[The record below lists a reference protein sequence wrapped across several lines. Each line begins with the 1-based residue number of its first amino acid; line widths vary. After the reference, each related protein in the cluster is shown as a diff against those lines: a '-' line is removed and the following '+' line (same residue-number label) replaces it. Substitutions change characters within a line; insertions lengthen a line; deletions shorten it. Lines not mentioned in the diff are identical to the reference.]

1 MEVYNVTIFGIHLTV
16 RPVAFTLPIGKNGW
30 DIYWYGIII
39 AVGFLLAVVYGA
51 RNAKRFDLDFDKLLD
66 VIIVTVPV
74 AILCARAYYIIFSDE
89 HVSSLSGFFGFS
101 SGSGFSGI
109 AIYGGVIG
117 AAICGTLMCKLKKI
131 KMLDAL
137 DLAALGFLIGQGVGR
152 WGNFT
157 NQEAFGSLTGS
168 TFWGMASENT
178 EKLVGKGL
186 VHPCF
191 LYESIWCIAGF
202 FVLHFL
208 SKKRRFSGEIALYY
222 CVWYGFGRAIIE
234 LLRTD
239 SLKLGPF
246 RVSCLLSILICAG
259 ATAALVLL
267 GNRRKEAV
275 RESEYVGVFSDE
287 LSIDADESGEQQ
299 INTDDGEE
307 NE

>member
-1 MEVYNVTIFGIHLTV
+1 MEVTIFGIHLTV
-16 RPVAFTLPIGKNGW
+16 HPVAFTLPIGKNGW
-30 DIYWYGIII
+30 DVYWYGIII
-39 AVGFLLAVVYGA
+39 ATGFLLAIIYG
-51 RNAKRFDLDFDKLLD
+51 RLNAKRFDLDFDKLLD

-74 AILCARAYYIIFSDE
+74 AILCARTYYVIFSGD
-89 HVSSLSGFFGFS
+89 HISSVSDFFGFS

-131 KMLDAL
+131 NMLDAL

-157 NQEAFGSLTGS
+157 NQEAFGALTGS
-168 TFWGMASENT
+168 SFWGMTSANT
-178 EKLVGKGL
+178 VKEVGEGL

-191 LYESIWCIAGF
+191 LYESVWCIAGF

-208 SKKRRFSGEIALYY
+208 SKKRKFSGEVALYY

-234 LLRTD
+234 PLRTD
-239 SLKLGPF
+239 SLRIGPF
-246 RVSCLLSILICAG
+246 KVSFLLSLVICIG
-259 ATAALVLL
+259 AAVALVMIRK
-267 GNRRKEAV
+267 RRIEAV
-275 RESEYVGVFSDE
+275 RESEYAEVFAE
-287 LSIDADESGEQQ
+287 ESEEQPDGQ
-299 INTDDGEE
+299 AEKTNNEDGEE